1 MSEYSGI
8 RGTRVKYLASDPT
21 LNTST
26 EGQVWYNST
35 SGTLKS
41 LVQIKAWSSGGN
53 LSTARYHSGP
63 ATSAP
68 STAGMVA
75 AGFSNSSPETATNV
89 TEEYNGFSWSSG
101 GNVNTARANLGGAGI
116 QTAALIFGGY
126 SGAPNV
132 GYNLTEEYDGSA
144 WTSGGTLPVNTSLPI
159 GAGTQTAGLSIGGIE
174 VGVAALTT
182 TNLYNGT
189 AWTNT
194 GHNIN
199 DDGYG
204 GAGVGTSTAALIM
217 GGDGRVSSV
226 ESYDGSS
233 WTAVTNLVSANGRNA
248 GAGTNTFANCFG
260 GSTNPTANQTWDG
273 NTWVSVTGLST
284 GRARLMGFGTATQSV
299 AAGGYTTTQLANTEE
314 YVSSIDA
321 YSPSTVSAWASGGNL
336 STARSGGGTGGISTD
351 AIVAGGSSSSPQEA
365 ARISGTEI
373 YNGTSW
379 TSSPSIGSS
388 RYGAQG
394 AGKTSSTGLLIGGYA
409 NPLGGYSG
417 VTEEYNGTSWSESG
431 DLSTGRGYSFTG
443 GLQTAAWAAGGRF
456 GPPFGNTNAT
466 ENYNG
471 TAWTSSGTLPMPAIY
486 NGGGS
491 GPQTAGFAAGGI
503 DSAVFTN
510 SQFYDSS
517 TWTAGPTINTGR
529 ENSGGAGDS
538 TTALIFGGNIPPNTA
553 QSEAWDGTSW
563 SVDAS
568 LGTATMGPNAGEV
581 GTATTALSVGGRT
594 GPTGSTYVT
603 KTEEYTPGSPI
614 TPTGAQA
621 STLTTS

>member
-1 MSEYSGI
+1 MSDYESI
-8 RGTRVKYLASDPT
+8 RGTRVKYLTSDPT
-21 LNTST
+21 LNSST

-35 SGTLKS
+35 SGTNKA

-159 GAGTQTAGLSIGGIE
+159 GAGTQTAGLSIGGLEI
-174 VGVAALTT
+174 GVAALTT

-189 AWTNT
+189 AWTST

-314 YVSSIDA
+314 YNSNINA
-321 YSPSTVSAWASGGNL
+321 FTSASFASGGNL
-336 STARSGGGTGGISTD
+336 SNSRAQFGSAKHGTQNAGLAFGGYVFGPNANRS
-351 AIVAGGSSSSPQEA
+351 E
-365 ARISGTEI
+365 TEE
-373 YNGTSW
+373 YGGTSW
-379 TSSPSIGSS
+379 TSGGALPGGQRQMGGTGTQTAALSYGGLPGIPNTTTLEYDGSS
-388 RYGAQG
+388 WTSGGALPAGMSFAVNSAAGTQTAALRAGSGPGAATTTTQEYDGSTWTSANAMSIARTGAYFDGAQTAAIIT
-394 AGKTSSTGLLIGGYA
+394 AGEAPAAPDATGSITRL
-409 NPLGGYSG
+409 
-417 VTEEYNGTSWSESG
+417 TEEYDGTDWSSG
-431 DLSTGRGYSFTG
+431 ASSIFFLAEGGVSGGAAAPTALMITG
-443 GLQTAAWAAGGRF
+443 GN
-456 GPPFGNTNAT
+456 GPEVTNNTGAT
-466 ENYNG
+466 QEYDG
-471 TAWTSSGTLPMPAIY
+471 TAFTNTANLATSRRQL
-486 NGGGS
+486 NGGGT
-491 GPQTAGFAAGGI
+491 QAAGL
-503 DSAVFTN
+503 V
-510 SQFYDSS
+510 
-517 TWTAGPTINTGR
+517 
-529 ENSGGAGDS
+529 
-538 TTALIFGGNIPPNTA
+538 FGGTEASVSSLTA
-553 QSEAWDGTSW
+553 
-563 SVDAS
+563 
-568 LGTATMGPNAGEV
+568 
-581 GTATTALSVGGRT
+581 
-594 GPTGSTYVT
+594 
-603 KTEEYTPGSPI
+603 TEEYTGTTSI
-614 TPTGAQA
+614 VTA

>member
-1 MSEYSGI
+1 MSDYESI
-8 RGTRVKYLASDPT
+8 RGTRVKYLTSDPT
-21 LNTST
+21 LNSST

-35 SGTLKS
+35 EGTLRA

-159 GAGTQTAGLSIGGIE
+159 GAGTQTAGLSIGGLEI
-174 VGVAALTT
+174 GVAALTT

-189 AWTNT
+189 AWTST

-314 YVSSIDA
+314 YNSNINA
-321 YSPSTVSAWASGGNL
+321 FTSASFASGGNL
-336 STARSGGGTGGISTD
+336 SNSRAQFGSAKHGTQNAGLAFGGYVFGPNANRS
-351 AIVAGGSSSSPQEA
+351 E
-365 ARISGTEI
+365 TEE
-373 YNGTSW
+373 YGGTSW
-379 TSSPSIGSS
+379 TSGGALPGGQRQMGGTGTQTAALSYGGLPGIPNTTTLEYDGSS
-388 RYGAQG
+388 WTSGGALPAGMSFAVNSAAGTQTAALRAGSGPGAATTTTQEYDGSTWTSANAMSIARTGAYFDGAQTAAIIT
-394 AGKTSSTGLLIGGYA
+394 AGEAPAAPDATGSITRL
-409 NPLGGYSG
+409 
-417 VTEEYNGTSWSESG
+417 TEEYDGTDWSSG
-431 DLSTGRGYSFTG
+431 ASSIFFLAEGGVSGGAAAPTALMITG
-443 GLQTAAWAAGGRF
+443 GN
-456 GPPFGNTNAT
+456 GPEVTNNTGAT
-466 ENYNG
+466 QEYDG
-471 TAWTSSGTLPMPAIY
+471 TAFTNTANLATSRRQL
-486 NGGGS
+486 NGGGT
-491 GPQTAGFAAGGI
+491 QAAGL
-503 DSAVFTN
+503 V
-510 SQFYDSS
+510 
-517 TWTAGPTINTGR
+517 
-529 ENSGGAGDS
+529 
-538 TTALIFGGNIPPNTA
+538 FGGTEASVSSLTA
-553 QSEAWDGTSW
+553 
-563 SVDAS
+563 
-568 LGTATMGPNAGEV
+568 
-581 GTATTALSVGGRT
+581 
-594 GPTGSTYVT
+594 
-603 KTEEYTPGSPI
+603 TEEYTGTTSI
-614 TPTGAQA
+614 VTA

>member
-1 MSEYSGI
+1 M
-8 RGTRVKYLASDPT
+8 
-21 LNTST
+21 
-26 EGQVWYNST
+26 WYNST

-159 GAGTQTAGLSIGGIE
+159 GAGTQTAGLSIGGLEI
-174 VGVAALTT
+174 GVAALTT

-189 AWTNT
+189 SWTST

-199 DDGYG
+199 DAGYG

-233 WTAVTNLVSANGRNA
+233 WTAVTNLVSANGRTA
-248 GAGTNTFANCFG
+248 GAGTNTLANCFG
-260 GSTNPTANQTWDG
+260 GSDNPTANQTWDG

-321 YSPSTVSAWASGGNL
+321 YSPSTVAAWASGGNL
-336 STARSGGGTGGISTD
+336 GTARSYIMPAMQSTQT
-351 AIVAGGSSSSPQEA
+351 AGLVAGGE
-365 ARISGTEI
+365 
-373 YNGTSW
+373 
-379 TSSPSIGSS
+379 
-388 RYGAQG
+388 
-394 AGKTSSTGLLIGGYA
+394 
-409 NPLGGYSG
+409 NPLKTN
-417 VTEEYNGTSWSESG
+417 VEEYNGSAWSEQNDIPTGIASG
-431 DLSTGRGYSFTG
+431 AGAGTQTSGIVFGGNIGATVVNNSFEYDGTNWTAG
-443 GLQTAAWAAGGRF
+443 GSLNTARQTMGGFGSQTACISAGGDDITGTPRYV
-456 GPPFGNTNAT
+456 AVC
-466 ENYNG
+466 ESYNG
-471 TAWTSSGTLPMPAIY
+471 TAWTNTTSLPNTRQLGLGNAGTSTAGLVFGGFDGTARITTTSEWNGSTWTNVPATISAAKNAHAGSGTQTAALLYGGFLPPATNVCQGY
-486 NGGGS
+486 DGTNWSTRPNMSTARYALGGS
-491 GPQTAGFAAGGI
+491 GPSGLALAIGG
-503 DSAVFTN
+503 STGT
-510 SQFYDSS
+510 DSS
-517 TWTAGPTINTGR
+517 ATEEFT
-529 ENSGGAGDS
+529 GDS
-538 TTALIFGGNIPPNTA
+538 
-553 QSEAWDGTSW
+553 
-563 SVDAS
+563 
-568 LGTATMGPNAGEV
+568 
-581 GTATTALSVGGRT
+581 
-594 GPTGSTYVT
+594 
-603 KTEEYTPGSPI
+603 PI
-614 TPTGAQA
+614 SPTGAVA

>member
-1 MSEYSGI
+1 
-8 RGTRVKYLASDPT
+8 
-21 LNTST
+21 
-26 EGQVWYNST
+26 VWYNST
-35 SGTLKS
+35 TGTNKA

-159 GAGTQTAGLSIGGIE
+159 GAGTQTAGLSIGGLEI
-174 VGVAALTT
+174 GVAALTT

-189 AWTNT
+189 AWTST

-314 YVSSIDA
+314 YNSNINA
-321 YSPSTVSAWASGGNL
+321 FTSASFASGGNL
-336 STARSGGGTGGISTD
+336 SNSRAQFGSAKHGTQNAGLAFGGYVFGPNANRS
-351 AIVAGGSSSSPQEA
+351 E
-365 ARISGTEI
+365 TEE
-373 YNGTSW
+373 YGGTSW
-379 TSSPSIGSS
+379 TSGGALPGGQRQMGGTGTQTAALSYGGLPGIPNTTTLEYDGSS
-388 RYGAQG
+388 WTSGGALPAGMSFAVNSAAGTQTAALRAGSGPGAATTTTQEYDGSTWTSANAMSIARTGAYFDGAQTAAIIT
-394 AGKTSSTGLLIGGYA
+394 AGEAPAAPDATGSITRL
-409 NPLGGYSG
+409 
-417 VTEEYNGTSWSESG
+417 TEEYDGTDWSSG
-431 DLSTGRGYSFTG
+431 ASSIFFLAEGGVSGGAAAPTALMITG
-443 GLQTAAWAAGGRF
+443 GN
-456 GPPFGNTNAT
+456 GPEVTNNTGAT
-466 ENYNG
+466 QEYDG
-471 TAWTSSGTLPMPAIY
+471 TAFTNTANLATSRRQL
-486 NGGGS
+486 NGGGT
-491 GPQTAGFAAGGI
+491 QAAGL
-503 DSAVFTN
+503 V
-510 SQFYDSS
+510 
-517 TWTAGPTINTGR
+517 
-529 ENSGGAGDS
+529 
-538 TTALIFGGNIPPNTA
+538 FGGTEASVSSLTA
-553 QSEAWDGTSW
+553 
-563 SVDAS
+563 
-568 LGTATMGPNAGEV
+568 
-581 GTATTALSVGGRT
+581 
-594 GPTGSTYVT
+594 
-603 KTEEYTPGSPI
+603 TEEYTGTTSI
-614 TPTGAQA
+614 VTA

>member
-1 MSEYSGI
+1 MTTYSDI
-8 RGTRVKYLASDPT
+8 RGYRVKYLASDPT

-159 GAGTQTAGLSIGGIE
+159 GAGTQTAGLSIGGLEI
-174 VGVAALTT
+174 GVAALTT

-189 AWTNT
+189 SWTST

-321 YSPSTVSAWASGGNL
+321 YSPSTVAAWASGGNL
-336 STARSGGGTGGISTD
+336 GTARSYIMPAMQSTQT
-351 AIVAGGSSSSPQEA
+351 AGLVAGGE
-365 ARISGTEI
+365 
-373 YNGTSW
+373 
-379 TSSPSIGSS
+379 
-388 RYGAQG
+388 
-394 AGKTSSTGLLIGGYA
+394 
-409 NPLGGYSG
+409 NPLKTN
-417 VTEEYNGTSWSESG
+417 VEEYNGSAWSEQNDIPTGIASG
-431 DLSTGRGYSFTG
+431 AGAGTQTSGIVFGGNIGATVVNNSFEYDGTNWTAG
-443 GLQTAAWAAGGRF
+443 GSLNTARQTMGGFGSQTACISAGGDDITGTPRYV
-456 GPPFGNTNAT
+456 AVC
-466 ENYNG
+466 ESYNG
-471 TAWTSSGTLPMPAIY
+471 TAWTNTTSLPNTRQLGLGNAGTSTAGLVFGGFDGTARITTTSEWNGSTWTNVPATISAAKNAHAGSGTQTAALLYGGFLPPATNVCQGY
-486 NGGGS
+486 DGTNWSTRPNMSTARYALGGS
-491 GPQTAGFAAGGI
+491 GPSGLALAIGG
-503 DSAVFTN
+503 STGT
-510 SQFYDSS
+510 DSS
-517 TWTAGPTINTGR
+517 ATEEFT
-529 ENSGGAGDS
+529 GDS
-538 TTALIFGGNIPPNTA
+538 
-553 QSEAWDGTSW
+553 
-563 SVDAS
+563 
-568 LGTATMGPNAGEV
+568 
-581 GTATTALSVGGRT
+581 
-594 GPTGSTYVT
+594 
-603 KTEEYTPGSPI
+603 PI
-614 TPTGAQA
+614 SPTGAVA

>member
-1 MSEYSGI
+1 MSNYESI
-8 RGTRVKYLASDPT
+8 RGTRVKYLTSDPT
-21 LNTST
+21 LNSST

-35 SGTLKS
+35 TGTNKA

-159 GAGTQTAGLSIGGIE
+159 GAGTQTAGLSIGGLEI
-174 VGVAALTT
+174 GVAALTT

-189 AWTNT
+189 AWTST

-314 YVSSIDA
+314 YNSNINA
-321 YSPSTVSAWASGGNL
+321 FTSASFASGGNL
-336 STARSGGGTGGISTD
+336 SNSRAQFGSAKHGTQNAGLAFGGYVFGPNANRS
-351 AIVAGGSSSSPQEA
+351 E
-365 ARISGTEI
+365 TEE
-373 YNGTSW
+373 YGGTSW
-379 TSSPSIGSS
+379 TSGGALPGGQRQMGGTGTQTAALSYGGLPGIPNTTTLEYDGSS
-388 RYGAQG
+388 WTSGGALPAGMSFAVNSAAGTQTAALRAGSGPGAATTTTQEYDGSTWTSANAMSIARTGAYFDGAQTAAIIT
-394 AGKTSSTGLLIGGYA
+394 AGEAPAAPDATGSITRL
-409 NPLGGYSG
+409 
-417 VTEEYNGTSWSESG
+417 TEEYDGTDWSSG
-431 DLSTGRGYSFTG
+431 ASSIFFLAEGGVSGGAAAPTALMITG
-443 GLQTAAWAAGGRF
+443 GN
-456 GPPFGNTNAT
+456 GPEVTNNTGAT
-466 ENYNG
+466 QEYDG
-471 TAWTSSGTLPMPAIY
+471 TAFTNTANLATSRRQL
-486 NGGGS
+486 NGGGT
-491 GPQTAGFAAGGI
+491 QAAGL
-503 DSAVFTN
+503 VF
-510 SQFYDSS
+510 
-517 TWTAGPTINTGR
+517 G
-529 ENSGGAGDS
+529 
-538 TTALIFGGNIPPNTA
+538 
-553 QSEAWDGTSW
+553 
-563 SVDAS
+563 
-568 LGTATMGPNAGEV
+568 
-581 GTATTALSVGGRT
+581 
-594 GPTGSTYVT
+594 
-603 KTEEYTPGSPI
+603 
-614 TPTGAQA
+614 
-621 STLTTS
+621 

>member
-1 MSEYSGI
+1 MSNYESI
-8 RGTRVKYLASDPT
+8 RGTRVKYLTSDPT
-21 LNTST
+21 LNSST

-35 SGTLKS
+35 TGTNKA
-41 LVQIKAWSSGGN
+41 LVQIKALSSGGN

-159 GAGTQTAGLSIGGIE
+159 GAGTQTAGLSIGGLEI
-174 VGVAALTT
+174 GVAALTT

-189 AWTNT
+189 AWTST

-314 YVSSIDA
+314 YNSNINA
-321 YSPSTVSAWASGGNL
+321 FTSASFASGGNL
-336 STARSGGGTGGISTD
+336 SNSRAQFGSAKHGTQNAGLAFGGYVFGPNANRS
-351 AIVAGGSSSSPQEA
+351 E
-365 ARISGTEI
+365 TEE
-373 YNGTSW
+373 YGGTSW
-379 TSSPSIGSS
+379 TSGGALPGGQRQMGGTGTQTAALSYGGLPGIPNTTTLEYDGSS
-388 RYGAQG
+388 WTSGGALPAGMSFAVNSAAGTQTAALRAGSGPGAATTTTQEYDGSTWTSANAMSIARTGAYFDGAQTAAIIT
-394 AGKTSSTGLLIGGYA
+394 AGEAPAAPDATGSITRL
-409 NPLGGYSG
+409 
-417 VTEEYNGTSWSESG
+417 TEEYDGTDWSSG
-431 DLSTGRGYSFTG
+431 ASSIFFLAEGGVSGGAAAPTALMITG
-443 GLQTAAWAAGGRF
+443 GN
-456 GPPFGNTNAT
+456 GPEVTNNTGAT
-466 ENYNG
+466 QEYDG
-471 TAWTSSGTLPMPAIY
+471 TAFTNTANLATSRRQL
-486 NGGGS
+486 NGGGT
-491 GPQTAGFAAGGI
+491 QAAGL
-503 DSAVFTN
+503 V
-510 SQFYDSS
+510 
-517 TWTAGPTINTGR
+517 
-529 ENSGGAGDS
+529 
-538 TTALIFGGNIPPNTA
+538 FGGTEASVSSLTA
-553 QSEAWDGTSW
+553 
-563 SVDAS
+563 
-568 LGTATMGPNAGEV
+568 
-581 GTATTALSVGGRT
+581 
-594 GPTGSTYVT
+594 
-603 KTEEYTPGSPI
+603 TEEYTGTTSI
-614 TPTGAQA
+614 VTA

>member
-1 MSEYSGI
+1 MSNYESI
-8 RGTRVKYLASDPT
+8 RGTRVKYLTSDPT
-21 LNTST
+21 LNSST

-35 SGTLKS
+35 TGTNKA

-159 GAGTQTAGLSIGGIE
+159 GAGTQTAGLSIGGLEI
-174 VGVAALTT
+174 GVAALTT

-189 AWTNT
+189 AWTST

-314 YVSSIDA
+314 YNSNINA
-321 YSPSTVSAWASGGNL
+321 FTSASFASGGNL
-336 STARSGGGTGGISTD
+336 SNSRAQFGSAKHGTQNAGLAFGGYVFGPNANRS
-351 AIVAGGSSSSPQEA
+351 E
-365 ARISGTEI
+365 TEE
-373 YNGTSW
+373 YGGTSW
-379 TSSPSIGSS
+379 TSGGALPGGQRQMGGTGTQTAALSYGGLPGIPNTTTLEYDGSS
-388 RYGAQG
+388 WTSGGALPAGMSFAVNSAAGTQTAALRAGSGPGAATTTTQEYDGSTWTSANAMSIARTGAYFDGAQTAAIIT
-394 AGKTSSTGLLIGGYA
+394 AGEAPAAPDATGSITRL
-409 NPLGGYSG
+409 
-417 VTEEYNGTSWSESG
+417 TEEYDGTDWSSG
-431 DLSTGRGYSFTG
+431 ASSIFFLAEGGVSGGAAAPTALMITG
-443 GLQTAAWAAGGRF
+443 GN
-456 GPPFGNTNAT
+456 GPEVTNNTGAT
-466 ENYNG
+466 QEYDG
-471 TAWTSSGTLPMPAIY
+471 TAFTNTANLATSRRQL
-486 NGGGS
+486 NGGGT
-491 GPQTAGFAAGGI
+491 QAAGL
-503 DSAVFTN
+503 V
-510 SQFYDSS
+510 
-517 TWTAGPTINTGR
+517 
-529 ENSGGAGDS
+529 
-538 TTALIFGGNIPPNTA
+538 FGGTEASVSSLTA
-553 QSEAWDGTSW
+553 
-563 SVDAS
+563 
-568 LGTATMGPNAGEV
+568 
-581 GTATTALSVGGRT
+581 
-594 GPTGSTYVT
+594 
-603 KTEEYTPGSPI
+603 TEEYTGTTSI
-614 TPTGAQA
+614 VTA

>member
-159 GAGTQTAGLSIGGIE
+159 GAGTQTAGLSIGGLEI
-174 VGVAALTT
+174 GVAALTT

-189 AWTNT
+189 SWTST

-233 WTAVTNLVSANGRNA
+233 WTAVTNLVSANGRTA
-248 GAGTNTFANCFG
+248 GAGTNTLANCFG
-260 GSTNPTANQTWDG
+260 GADNPTANQTWDG

-321 YSPSTVSAWASGGNL
+321 YSPSTLSAWASGGAYPSTAVAVSGAGTQNAGIGFGGYDPGGNLATSYEYDGSSWTSSGSLSEARQAMGSAVSAPQSTALAFGGYNTPGPPYARSVTDEYNGSTWTTGGSMNTARDSAQGIGFGIQTAAVAAGGGPIPASTEVEEYNGSTWTVSGTSMPEGKKQNGSMGVSTAGAVFGGFNPSPAVTGSFLEYDGTTWTAGSSL
-336 STARSGGGTGGISTD
+336 STARMGLGGAGTLSSG
-351 AIVAGGSSSSPQEA
+351 VAFKGWQPAETTA
-365 ARISGTEI
+365 TEY
-373 YNGTSW
+373 YNGTGW
-379 TSSPSIGSS
+379 ASSVNAATAAF
-388 RYGAQG
+388 YVGAS
-394 AGKTSSTGLLIGGYA
+394 AV
-409 NPLGGYSG
+409 N
-417 VTEEYNGTSWSESG
+417 
-431 DLSTGRGYSFTG
+431 LSTG
-443 GLQTAAWAAGGRF
+443 
-456 GPPFGNTNAT
+456 
-466 ENYNG
+466 
-471 TAWTSSGTLPMPAIY
+471 
-486 NGGGS
+486 
-491 GPQTAGFAAGGI
+491 
-503 DSAVFTN
+503 
-510 SQFYDSS
+510 
-517 TWTAGPTINTGR
+517 
-529 ENSGGAGDS
+529 
-538 TTALIFGGNIPPNTA
+538 
-553 QSEAWDGTSW
+553 
-563 SVDAS
+563 
-568 LGTATMGPNAGEV
+568 
-581 GTATTALSVGGRT
+581 ALSIAGRNT
-594 GPTGSTYVT
+594 PVYLNTV
-603 KTEEYTPGSPI
+603 EEYTQGAPI
-614 TPTGAQA
+614 SPTGAQA

>member
-1 MSEYSGI
+1 MSDYESI
-8 RGTRVKYLASDPT
+8 RGTRVKYLTSDPT
-21 LNTST
+21 LNSST

-35 SGTLKS
+35 TGTNKA

-159 GAGTQTAGLSIGGIE
+159 GAGTQTAGLSIGGLEI
-174 VGVAALTT
+174 GVAALTT

-189 AWTNT
+189 AWTST

-314 YVSSIDA
+314 YNSNINA
-321 YSPSTVSAWASGGNL
+321 FTSASFASGGNL
-336 STARSGGGTGGISTD
+336 SNSRAQFGSAKHGTQNAGLAFGGYVFGPNANRS
-351 AIVAGGSSSSPQEA
+351 E
-365 ARISGTEI
+365 TEE
-373 YNGTSW
+373 YGGTSW
-379 TSSPSIGSS
+379 TSGGALPGGQRQMGGTGTQTAALSYGGLPGIPNTTTLEYDGSS
-388 RYGAQG
+388 WTSGGALPAGMSFAVNSAAGTQTAALRAGSGPGAATTTTQEYDGSTWTSANAMSIARTGAYFDGAQTAAIIT
-394 AGKTSSTGLLIGGYA
+394 AGEAPAAPDATGSITRL
-409 NPLGGYSG
+409 
-417 VTEEYNGTSWSESG
+417 TEEYDGTDWSSG
-431 DLSTGRGYSFTG
+431 ASSIFFLAEGGVSGGAAAPTALMITG
-443 GLQTAAWAAGGRF
+443 GN
-456 GPPFGNTNAT
+456 GPEVTNNTGAT
-466 ENYNG
+466 QEYDG
-471 TAWTSSGTLPMPAIY
+471 TAFTNTANLATSRRQL
-486 NGGGS
+486 NGGGT
-491 GPQTAGFAAGGI
+491 QAAGL
-503 DSAVFTN
+503 V
-510 SQFYDSS
+510 
-517 TWTAGPTINTGR
+517 
-529 ENSGGAGDS
+529 
-538 TTALIFGGNIPPNTA
+538 FGGTEASVSSLTA
-553 QSEAWDGTSW
+553 
-563 SVDAS
+563 
-568 LGTATMGPNAGEV
+568 
-581 GTATTALSVGGRT
+581 
-594 GPTGSTYVT
+594 
-603 KTEEYTPGSPI
+603 TEEYTGTTSI
-614 TPTGAQA
+614 VTA

>member
-1 MSEYSGI
+1 
-8 RGTRVKYLASDPT
+8 
-21 LNTST
+21 
-26 EGQVWYNST
+26 VWYNST
-35 SGTLKS
+35 TGTNKA

-159 GAGTQTAGLSIGGIE
+159 GAGTQTAGLSIGGLEI
-174 VGVAALTT
+174 GVAALTT

-189 AWTNT
+189 AWTST

-314 YVSSIDA
+314 YNSNINA
-321 YSPSTVSAWASGGNL
+321 FTSASFASGGNL
-336 STARSGGGTGGISTD
+336 SNSRAQFGSAKHGTQNAGLAFGGYVFGPNANRS
-351 AIVAGGSSSSPQEA
+351 E
-365 ARISGTEI
+365 TEE
-373 YNGTSW
+373 YGGTSW
-379 TSSPSIGSS
+379 TSGGALPGGQRQMGGTGTQTAALSYGGLPGIPNTTTLEYDGSTWTSGGALPAGMSFAVNSAAGTQTAALRAGSGPGAATTTTQEYDGSTWTSANAMSIARTGA
-388 RYGAQG
+388 YFDGAQTAAIIT
-394 AGKTSSTGLLIGGYA
+394 AGEAPAAPDATGSITRL
-409 NPLGGYSG
+409 
-417 VTEEYNGTSWSESG
+417 TEEYDGTDWSSG
-431 DLSTGRGYSFTG
+431 ASSIFFLAEGGVSGGAAAPTALMITG
-443 GLQTAAWAAGGRF
+443 GN
-456 GPPFGNTNAT
+456 GPEVTNNTGAT
-466 ENYNG
+466 QEYDG
-471 TAWTSSGTLPMPAIY
+471 TAFTNTANLATSRRQL
-486 NGGGS
+486 NGGGT
-491 GPQTAGFAAGGI
+491 QAAGL
-503 DSAVFTN
+503 V
-510 SQFYDSS
+510 
-517 TWTAGPTINTGR
+517 
-529 ENSGGAGDS
+529 
-538 TTALIFGGNIPPNTA
+538 FGGTEASVSSLTA
-553 QSEAWDGTSW
+553 
-563 SVDAS
+563 
-568 LGTATMGPNAGEV
+568 
-581 GTATTALSVGGRT
+581 
-594 GPTGSTYVT
+594 
-603 KTEEYTPGSPI
+603 TEEYTGTTSI
-614 TPTGAQA
+614 VTA